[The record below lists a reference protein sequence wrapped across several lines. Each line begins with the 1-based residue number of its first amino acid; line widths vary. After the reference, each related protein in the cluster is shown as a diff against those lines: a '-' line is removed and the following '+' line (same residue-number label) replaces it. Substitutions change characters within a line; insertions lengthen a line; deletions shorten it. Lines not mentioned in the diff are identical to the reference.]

1 MQGILYCSISA
12 FKTLFNQAALRAVL
26 KSSIFIDCCRSYL
39 HFAIRCVYASSTLP
53 FIGVS
58 NRFSWSLFGSI
69 PIDYKTLELYYF
81 VFQVYLLL
89 FWHPWVASR
98 ALCLY
103 LALDLRIQSKPRKM
117 KRQRTIAIRSMRIRQ
132 LTTDSRSF
140 PKLTPSCETMSR
152 LRVWSK
158 LKVIEHFVW
167 RLCKTYYKAW

>member
-89 FWHPWVASR
+89 FWHPWVALKGPLFVSCIGSSDPIK
-98 ALCLY
+98 A
-103 LALDLRIQSKPRKM
+103 QKNE
-117 KRQRTIAIRSMRIRQ
+117 
-132 LTTDSRSF
+132 TT
-140 PKLTPSCETMSR
+140 
-152 LRVWSK
+152 
-158 LKVIEHFVW
+158 
-167 RLCKTYYKAW
+167 TYYCHPINADTTTYDW

>member
-26 KSSIFIDCCRSYL
+26 KSVDRYLDLFQSITKHWSYIILYFKFICC
-39 HFAIRCVYASSTLP
+39 FFGIRESP
-53 FIGVS
+53 
-58 NRFSWSLFGSI
+58 
-69 PIDYKTLELYYF
+69 
-81 VFQVYLLL
+81 
-89 FWHPWVASR
+89 SR

-152 LRVWSK
+152 LRV
-158 LKVIEHFVW
+158 
-167 RLCKTYYKAW
+167 